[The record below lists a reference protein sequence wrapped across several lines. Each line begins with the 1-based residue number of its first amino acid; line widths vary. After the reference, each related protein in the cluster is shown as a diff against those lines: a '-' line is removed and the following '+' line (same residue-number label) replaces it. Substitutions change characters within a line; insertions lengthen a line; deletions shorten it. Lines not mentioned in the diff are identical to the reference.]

1 MARRT
6 RRRKVLV
13 FTIAIL
19 VALLAAGGVSA
30 YAFLT
35 KNDPVVYSNIA
46 EQYKYGSFGSEQL
59 QGVPYEI
66 WVVLPEVFPDL
77 LPKTPGKGWEKIGF
91 IYEKGHVTPIG
102 TTYRDKPI
110 GLVGLNCA
118 VCHVGTYRD
127 KPGSP
132 EHVVLGMPSNR
143 MRIGDYIDFLRK
155 VGRDKRFNADTL
167 LAAIDR
173 RFPGRLSFPER
184 MLYRYAVI
192 PEMKDALEKLDRDFA
207 WLDSRPPYGPGR
219 VDTFNPLKQRAGFD
233 MEADHTIGTV
243 DFPSIW
249 DQRERI
255 GMHLHWD
262 GNNTSLQER
271 NLSAARAVGSTDDS
285 LDIHQLDRIANWLL
299 DKRPPAFPADRIDHK
314 LAAEGGRIY
323 DQQCASCHDVGGS
336 RVGMVTPIGQIGT
349 DRARLDNFTPQLV
362 AELNTIGKG
371 KPWRFHTFRKTH
383 GYANSPL
390 DGIWLRAPYLH
401 NGSVPTLRAL
411 LFPKERP
418 AVFYTGYDVYDWK
431 DVGFIYSG
439 AAAQREGFRFDASVR
454 GNGNEGHL
462 YGTDLPP
469 AQRLAIIEYLKTK

>member
-1 MARRT
+1 M
-6 RRRKVLV
+6 LV
-13 FTIAIL
+13 FTLAIL

-35 KNDPVVYSNIA
+35 KDDPVVYSNLV
-46 EQYKYGSFGSEQL
+46 EQYKYGSVGTEER

-77 LPKTPGKGWEKIGF
+77 LPKTPGKGWEKIRF

-132 EHVVLGMPSNR
+132 QHVVLGMPSNR

-155 VGRDKRFNADTL
+155 VGRDKRFNADTIL
-167 LAAIDR
+167 PAVER
-173 RFPGRLSFPER
+173 RFPGRLSWPER
-184 MLYRYAVI
+184 QLYRYGVI
-192 PEMKDALEKLDRDFA
+192 PEMKEALDKLDRDFA

-219 VDTFNPLKQRAGFD
+219 VDTFNPLKERAGFD

-271 NLSAARAVGSTDDS
+271 NISAARAVGGTDDS
-285 LDIHQLDRIANWLL
+285 LDIHQLNRIANWLL
-299 DKRPPAFPADRIDHK
+299 DHRPPKFPADRIDRK
-314 LAAEGGRIY
+314 LARPGRADLRPAVRVVPRRRRLEGRDG
-323 DQQCASCHDVGGS
+323 D
-336 RVGMVTPIGQIGT
+336 P
-349 DRARLDNFTPQLV
+349 DRPDRHRPGAARQLH
-362 AELNTIGKG
+362 AAARRPLNTIGKG
-371 KPWRFHTFRKTH
+371 KPWAFHTFRKTH

-418 AVFYTGYDVYDWK
+418 PSSTRATTSTTGRTSASSPRAPQHA
-431 DVGFIYSG
+431 G
-439 AAAQREGFRFDASVR
+439 GFRFDTSVR
-454 GNGNEGHL
+454 GNGNEGHM

-469 AQRLAIIEYLKTK
+469 EQRLAIIEYLKTK

>member
-1 MARRT
+1 
-6 RRRKVLV
+6 VLV
-13 FTIAIL
+13 FTLAIL

-30 YAFLT
+30 YTFLT
-35 KNDPVVYSNIA
+35 KDDPVVYSNLV
-46 EQYKYGSFGSEQL
+46 EQYKYGSVGTEER
-59 QGVPYEI
+59 QGVPYET

-77 LPKTPGKGWEKIGF
+77 LPKTPGKGWEKLGF

-127 KPGSP
+127 KPGAP
-132 EHVVLGMPSNR
+132 QHVVLGMPSNR
-143 MRIGDYIDFLRK
+143 MRIWDYIEFLRK
-155 VGRDKRFNADTL
+155 VGRDKRFNADTML
-167 LAAIDR
+167 PAIER
-173 RFPGRLSFPER
+173 RFPGRLSWAER
-184 MLYRYAVI
+184 VFYRYAVM
-192 PEMKDALEKLDRDFA
+192 PEMQKALDKLDRDFA

-271 NLSAARAVGSTDDS
+271 NISAARAVGASDDS
-285 LDIHQLDRIANWLL
+285 LDLKQMNRVADWLL
-299 DKRPPAFPADRIDHK
+299 DLRPPKFPAARVDQK
-314 LAAEGGRIY
+314 LAAQGERIY

-336 RVGMVTPIGQIGT
+336 KVGMVTPIEQIGT

-362 AELNTIGKG
+362 DSLNTIGKG
-371 KPWRFHTFRKTH
+371 RSWAFHTFRKTH

-390 DGIWLRAPYLH
+390 DGVWLRAPYLH
-401 NGSVPTLRAL
+401 NGSVPTLRTL

-431 DVGFIYSG
+431 DVGFISSG
-439 AAAQREGFRFDASVR
+439 AAAQREGFRFDTSVR
-454 GNGNEGHL
+454 GNGNEGHM
-462 YGTDLPP
+462 YGTDLP
-469 AQRLAIIEYLKTK
+469 AKQRLAIIEYLKTK

>member
-1 MARRT
+1 MARRS

-13 FTIAIL
+13 ITLAIL
-19 VALLAAGGVSA
+19 AALLAAGGVSA
-30 YAFLT
+30 YTFLT
-35 KNDPVVYSNIA
+35 KNDPVVYSNIV
-46 EQYKYGSFGSEQL
+46 EQYKYGSVGTEQL

-77 LPKTPGKGWEKIGF
+77 LPKTPGKGWERLGF

-118 VCHVGTYRD
+118 VCHVGTYREQ
-127 KPGSP
+127 PGSP
-132 EHVVLGMPSNR
+132 RHVVLGMPANR
-143 MRIGDYIDFLRK
+143 MRIWDYIDFLRK

-167 LAAIDR
+167 LDAIGR

-184 MLYRYAVI
+184 VLYRYGVI
-192 PEMKDALEKLDRDFA
+192 PQMQDALDKLNRDFA

-249 DQRERI
+249 DQRERL

-271 NLSAARAVGSTDDS
+271 NISAARAVGGTDDS
-285 LDIHQLDRIANWLL
+285 LDIHQLDRVANWLL
-299 DKRPPAFPADRIDHK
+299 DLKPPPYPADRVDRK
-314 LAAEGGRIY
+314 LAAQGGRIY
-323 DQQCASCHDVGGS
+323 DEQCASCHDVGGA
-336 RVGMVTPIGQIGT
+336 RVGTVTPIGQIGT
-349 DRARLDNFTPQLV
+349 DPARLNNFTPQLV
-362 AELNTIGKG
+362 ASLNTIGKG
-371 KPWRFHTFRKTH
+371 RPWRFHTFRKTH

-418 AVFYTGYDVYDWK
+418 VVFYTGYDVYDWK
-431 DVGFIYSG
+431 DVGFVYSG
-439 AAAQREGFRFDASVR
+439 PAARREGFRFDTRVR
-454 GNGNEGHL
+454 GNGNEGHM